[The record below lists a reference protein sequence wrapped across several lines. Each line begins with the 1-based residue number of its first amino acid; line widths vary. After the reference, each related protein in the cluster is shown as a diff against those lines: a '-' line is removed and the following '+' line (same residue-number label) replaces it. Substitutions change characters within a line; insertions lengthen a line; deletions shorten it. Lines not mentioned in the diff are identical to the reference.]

1 MFSRVEIRLAR
12 NKLSGKAYN
21 IQQAILHSWTT
32 NIPVVVNRF
41 VHESAVTIWFLSA
54 SATYSFRVIS
64 GENSCIHS
72 LWRGEKKR
80 GKKEKNSDRPIPLKL
95 FRRLPFLN
103 AIHSVNKKEERLDT
117 MVAGYYLLANYTWA
131 GSGENFRPGYNKPSY
146 PSSLPPPPPSLPPF
160 LSIHLTPL
168 RRTYF
173 QPVQLLDRLEP
184 CLLWPPCTTCTCN
197 VRQHLLRS
205 PPLLT
210 GRVTESYNASPSC
223 SRSRYRL
230 I

>member
-1 MFSRVEIRLAR
+1 MRARL
-12 NKLSGKAYN
+12 LSGFCP
-21 IQQAILHSWTT
+21 LPPLT
-32 NIPVVVNRF
+32 
-41 VHESAVTIWFLSA
+41 LSA
-54 SATYSFRVIS
+54 LFPGKTRASIRF
-64 GENSCIHS
+64 G
-72 LWRGEKKR
+72 GGKKKR
-80 GKKEKNSDRPIPLKL
+80 GKKEKNSDRPIPRKL

-131 GSGENFRPGYNKPSY
+131 RSGENFRPGYNKPSY

-184 CLLWPPCTTCTCN
+184 CLLWPPCTTCMCN
-197 VRQHLLRS
+197 VRQHLLHS
-205 PPLLT
+205 PPPLA
-210 GRVTESYNASPSC
+210 V
-223 SRSRYRL
+223 
-230 I
+230 

>member
-80 GKKEKNSDRPIPLKL
+80 GKKEKNSDRPIPRKL

-131 GSGENFRPGYNKPSY
+131 RSGENFRPGYNKPSY
-146 PSSLPPPPPSLPPF
+146 PSSLPPPPPSTPLFPPF
-160 LSIHLTPL
+160 YLSIS
-168 RRTYF
+168 
-173 QPVQLLDRLEP
+173 
-184 CLLWPPCTTCTCN
+184 PPCAVLIFNPCN
-197 VRQHLLRS
+197 FSIGSSLVYFGHRVQRARATLGNTYYA
-205 PPLLT
+205 PL
-210 GRVTESYNASPSC
+210 PS
-223 SRSRYRL
+223 SL
-230 I
+230 AV